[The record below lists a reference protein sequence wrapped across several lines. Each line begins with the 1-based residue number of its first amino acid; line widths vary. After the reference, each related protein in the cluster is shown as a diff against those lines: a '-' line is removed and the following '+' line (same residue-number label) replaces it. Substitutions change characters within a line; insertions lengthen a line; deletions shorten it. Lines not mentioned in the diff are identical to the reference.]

1 MSEKVKYSDEELKEF
16 ETLIKSKLEVARK
29 ELESLK
35 GSLSKRND
43 NSTESTTGVSHSL
56 ENGTETAERESLNQ
70 LAARQSKYV
79 KNLEDALVRIKNGTY
94 GICSVTGKLIQK
106 ERLFAVPHTTQ
117 SMEAKLQQ

>member
-16 ETLIKSKLEVARK
+16 ETLIKSKLEVSRK
-29 ELESLK
+29 ELESLR
-35 GSLSKRND
+35 GSLSKKND
-43 NSTESTTGVSHSL
+43 NSTESTTGVGHSL
-56 ENGTETAERESLNQ
+56 ESGTETAERESLNQ

-94 GICSVTGKLIQK
+94 GICSVTGKLIQR
-106 ERLFAVPHTTQ
+106 ERLLAVPHTTQ